1 MASQIIVDQLKK
13 TTGGLAALELPSADA
28 TVGQYLKNDGAG
40 VLGWVD
46 PPAERGFDR
55 FTVVTISNSTF
66 ALQSTTTK
74 LVIEVQASG
83 GTAGSTDSSAYSGGS
98 GGGGAYA
105 MKQLTGI
112 TGATDQLN
120 ISIGGVAG
128 IAATGTTT
136 SVAQAGTASFTT
148 ITCDGG
154 NGGISA
160 AGAYTD
166 GGVGGDIPTT
176 GDLNVKG
183 GNGRKGGTYQAGAG
197 GAWLA
202 RENGM
207 TSSGVGMQSA
217 GYGGGGG
224 QGYGLSKA
232 GGAGS
237 PGVVIVWEYK

>member
-1 MASQIIVDQLKK
+1 MALTKVDK
-13 TTGGLAALELPSADA
+13 TVIEATGTASA
-28 TVGQYLKNDGAG
+28 TTFLRGDGSWTA
-40 VLGWVD
+40 V
-46 PPAERGFDR
+46 ASSGFDK
-55 FTVVTISNSTF
+55 FTVVTASNSTF

-83 GTAGSTDSSAYSGGS
+83 GAAGNSDSSGYTGGG

-120 ISIGGVAG
+120 ITIGSVP
-128 IAATGTTT
+128 AASGAGTTT

-154 NGGISA
+154 NGGVTA
-160 AGAYTD
+160 AGAYQY
-166 GGVGGDIPTT
+166 GGVGGEIPTT
-176 GDLNVKG
+176 GDFNIKG

-202 RENGM
+202 RENGQ
-207 TSSGVGMQSA
+207 TSDGVGMKSS

-224 QGYGLSKA
+224 PGYGVGAA

-237 PGVVIVWEYK
+237 LGAVIVWEYK